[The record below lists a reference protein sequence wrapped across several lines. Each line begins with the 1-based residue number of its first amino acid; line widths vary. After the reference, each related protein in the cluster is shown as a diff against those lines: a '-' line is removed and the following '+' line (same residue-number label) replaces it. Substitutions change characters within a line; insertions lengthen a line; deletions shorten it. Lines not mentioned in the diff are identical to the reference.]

1 MNDLWTFNTE
11 TMTWTDI
18 KTGGQVPSNRSNC
31 TAHFDSVNDELI
43 IFGGGGANKKRFNT
57 LNILNWKAKIWREI
71 HPNNNESAPWQ
82 RTYHSSA
89 LLHPYLV
96 VFGGQGIADLDDL
109 WVYDL
114 RTHNW
119 KEVKIA
125 EGQSK
130 PSARRFHTSVFIG
143 HEFYVIAGCYA
154 KYRSLGDV
162 WKIDLTSLLE
172 TDKTDGLE
180 WQEVKIKG
188 SSFLTRW
195 GHTSVVFDEKIYI
208 FGGRFCNDLQDIIIV
223 DPTKDTLKSLRVGG
237 ITPKARRRH
246 TCALIGGCMITF
258 GGFNG

>member
-1 MNDLWTFNTE
+1 M
-11 TMTWTDI
+11 
-18 KTGGQVPSNRSNC
+18 
-31 TAHFDSVNDELI
+31 
-43 IFGGGGANKKRFNT
+43 
-57 LNILNWKAKIWREI
+57 
-71 HPNNNESAPWQ
+71 
-82 RTYHSSA
+82 
-89 LLHPYLV
+89 
-96 VFGGQGIADLDDL
+96 
-109 WVYDL
+109 
-114 RTHNW
+114 
-119 KEVKIA
+119 
-125 EGQSK
+125 
-130 PSARRFHTSVFIG
+130 
-143 HEFYVIAGCYA
+143 IAGCYG

-223 DPTKDTLKSLRVGG
+223 DPSKDTLKSLRVGG

-246 TCALIGGCMITF
+246 TCALIGGCMISF